1 MNGAIDRESGAHSHF
16 DGAFVE
22 NGERA
27 GEAEADR
34 ARVGVRRIAKP
45 RGAAAENLGF
55 GEELDVDFQADN
67 WLVLGEQFGR
77 HGGFGGEFRHR
88 ERKSIASPRQVSARW
103 EPLPGVGANGVASG
117 HGQIGRQAIQFEP
130 LDVSGLLRLT
140 IECLAGPY
148 LR

>member
-1 MNGAIDRESGAHSHF
+1 MLVNSAIDGQRGAHSHF

-34 ARVGVRRIAKP
+34 KHVGVRRIAKP

-55 GEELDVDFQADN
+55 GEELDVDFQADD

-77 HGGFGGEFRHR
+77 HGGFGGEFRHW
-88 ERKSIASPRQVSARW
+88 ERKSIAEARGGMRG
-103 EPLPGVGANGVASG
+103 EG
-117 HGQIGRQAIQFEP
+117 F
-130 LDVSGLLRLT
+130 
-140 IECLAGPY
+140 
-148 LR
+148 